1 MVPDGV
7 LAFYPVSPISRGR
20 RIVAFCGT
28 AFAAAFVAEW
38 AWKFSAPVL
47 FVLAMILGM
56 AGVRLTP
63 TIDDD
68 DQERRHRPAVVVT
81 ATAILKI
88 EPRGVRT
95 WKFAD
100 LKCAQVLLQAER
112 QDMVLVG
119 QDGRRSFI
127 DCAALQSGHRLIE
140 ELGRNLPIET
150 I

>member
-1 MVPDGV
+1 MIPDGV
-7 LAFYPVSPISRGR
+7 LAFYPVNPIRRGR
-20 RIVAFCGT
+20 RIVTFCGT
-28 AFAAAFVAEW
+28 TFAAAFVAEW

-47 FVLAMILGM
+47 FVLAMALGM

-68 DQERRHRPAVVVT
+68 QERWHRPAIVVT

-95 WKFAD
+95 WKFSD
-100 LKCAQVLLQAER
+100 LKCAQVSLQAER
-112 QDMVLVG
+112 KDMVLVG

-140 ELGRNLPIET
+140 ELGRNLPIEM